1 MAVLLITHLYFQK
14 SILSHGFPGFPGSNG
29 MPGMPGVP
37 GPQGSQG
44 REGPKGQIGDK
55 GSQGVQGPE
64 TESAKGLP
72 ERVDRKELLEQ
83 KVNRG
88 LWE

>member
-1 MAVLLITHLYFQK
+1 MALLLITHLYFQK
-14 SILSHGFPGFPGSNG
+14 SVLSHGVPGIPGSNG

-55 GSQGVQGPE
+55 GSQGVQGCLLYTSPSPRDGLLSRMPS
-64 TESAKGLP
+64 SA
-72 ERVDRKELLEQ
+72 
-83 KVNRG
+83 
-88 LWE
+88 